1 MSRSWVRQTIGVSL
15 RAPGGHSCVTHSRNQ
30 ADTRGHGRT
39 RRRSNSSTGGT
50 ARTPEDTR
58 GHTIAPV
65 RDRQAPGSNPGPRP
79 FLNSEP
85 SSSAIQR
92 ASGGHWGS
100 QGDHKFLGE
109 HGASSPFEVVP
120 GPLLNSGI
128 VIRRPIYQQ
137 THGPW
142 TVDHVSSKS
151 KHAGAVGVVNR
162 PDLRGSISPASIF
175 IQDQVAPST
184 HRSPSHELTTR
195 CRGN

>member
-1 MSRSWVRQTIGVSL
+1 
-15 RAPGGHSCVTHSRNQ
+15 
-30 ADTRGHGRT
+30 
-39 RRRSNSSTGGT
+39 
-50 ARTPEDTR
+50 
-58 GHTIAPV
+58 
-65 RDRQAPGSNPGPRP
+65 
-79 FLNSEP
+79 LNSES

-142 TVDHVSSKS
+142 TVGHVSSKIQARRRGRRS
-151 KHAGAVGVVNR
+151 QSPRSSRFHLSGVDFHPRSGRAFDARVAV
-162 PDLRGSISPASIF
+162 S
-175 IQDQVAPST
+175 
-184 HRSPSHELTTR
+184 
-195 CRGN
+195 